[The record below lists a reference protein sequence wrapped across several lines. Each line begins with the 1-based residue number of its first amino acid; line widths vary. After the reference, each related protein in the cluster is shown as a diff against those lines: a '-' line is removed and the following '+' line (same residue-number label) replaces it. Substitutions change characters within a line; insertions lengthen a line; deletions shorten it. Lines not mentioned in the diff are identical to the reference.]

1 MKQQLPD
8 QRLQRLREG
17 FDLAIAR
24 LYAEKARQGYPVVI
38 AAADGTPIHLPPEE
52 ALTRIRAKKKNA

>member
-24 LYAEKARQGYPVVI
+24 LYAEKARQGYPVVV
-38 AAADGTPIHLPPEE
+38 AAPNGDPCLLPPEE
-52 ALTRIRAKKKNA
+52 ALAQIRAKKKNA

>member
-17 FDLAIAR
+17 FDLTIAR
-24 LYAEKARQGYPVVI
+24 LYAEKARQGYPVVV

-52 ALTRIRAKKKNA
+52 ALARIKKPKAF